1 MADLNDY
8 AVIGRMTRDIGER
21 DYGYTTNGKARL
33 NISIAVNDGYGDNQ
47 YTSYFD
53 VVVWGKTAENIKP
66 YLGKGKQIC
75 VRGHLRQDRWESNG
89 QKNSRVCIVAETV
102 QLLGGRNDG
111 TGAGSGGNYQQ
122 PAPQQR
128 LQPAAGYEPNYAEE
142 LNGGDFP
149 EDIPF

>member
-1 MADLNDY
+1 MDLNNY
-8 AVIGRMTRDIGER
+8 SVIGRMTRDLDER
-21 DYGYTTNGKARL
+21 AFAYTQNGKARL

-75 VRGHLRQDRWESNG
+75 INGRLRQDRWESNG
-89 QKNSRVCIVAETV
+89 QKNSRVVIVAETV
-102 QLLGGRNDG
+102 QLLGGRDN
-111 TGAGSGGNYQQ
+111 GAGSGGNYQQ
-122 PAPQQR
+122 PAQQ
-128 LQPAAGYEPNYAEE
+128 QAPAYNDGR
-142 LNGGDFP
+142 DFP

>member
-1 MADLNDY
+1 MADLNNY
-8 AVIGRMTRDIGER
+8 SAIGRMTRDLDER
-21 DYGYTTNGKARL
+21 AFGYTPNGKARL

-75 VRGHLRQDRWESNG
+75 IKGRLRQDRWDGNDG
-89 QKNSRVCIVAETV
+89 AKHSRVCIVAETV
-102 QLLGGRNDG
+102 QLLGGKSDG
-111 TGAGSGGNYQQ
+111 GAGSGGNYQQ
-122 PAPQQR
+122 PQQAAPT
-128 LQPAAGYEPNYAEE
+128 AGYDD
-142 LNGGDFP
+142 GGEYS

>member
-1 MADLNDY
+1 MDLNNY
-8 AVIGRMTRDIGER
+8 SVIGRMTRDLDER
-21 DYGYTTNGKARL
+21 AFAYTQNGKARL

-75 VRGHLRQDRWESNG
+75 INGRLRQDRWENNG
-89 QKNSRVCIVAETV
+89 QKNSRVVIVAETV
-102 QLLGGRNDG
+102 QLLGGRDNS
-111 TGAGSGGNYQQ
+111 AGSGGNNQQ
-122 PAPQQR
+122 TAPQRPQD
-128 LQPAAGYEPNYAEE
+128 YD
-142 LNGGDFP
+142 NGGEFS

>member
-1 MADLNDY
+1 MDLNNY
-8 AVIGRMTRDIGER
+8 SVIGRMTRDLDER
-21 DYGYTTNGKARL
+21 AFAYTQNGKARL

-75 VRGHLRQDRWESNG
+75 INGRLRQDRWESNG
-89 QKNSRVCIVAETV
+89 QKNSRVVIVAETV
-102 QLLGGRNDG
+102 QLLGGRDNGVG
-111 TGAGSGGNYQQ
+111 TGGNYQQ
-122 PAPQQR
+122 PAQQ
-128 LQPAAGYEPNYAEE
+128 QVPAYN
-142 LNGGDFP
+142 NGGDFP

>member
-1 MADLNDY
+1 MDLNNY
-8 AVIGRMTRDIGER
+8 SVIGRMTRDLDER
-21 DYGYTTNGKARL
+21 AFAYTPNGKARL

-75 VRGHLRQDRWESNG
+75 INGRLRQDRWDGNDG
-89 QKNSRVCIVAETV
+89 AKHSRVVIVAETV
-102 QLLGGRNDG
+102 QLLGGRDN
-111 TGAGSGGNYQQ
+111 GAGSGGNYQQ
-122 PAPQQR
+122 PAQQ
-128 LQPAAGYEPNYAEE
+128 QAGNYQSA
-142 LNGGDFP
+142 GSGDDFP

>member
-1 MADLNDY
+1 MDLNNY
-8 AVIGRMTRDIGER
+8 SVIGRMTRDLNER
-21 DYGYTTNGKARL
+21 SFAYTENGKARL

-75 VRGHLRQDRWESNG
+75 INGRLRQDRWESNG
-89 QKNSRVCIVAETV
+89 QKNSRVVIVAETV
-102 QLLGGRNDG
+102 QLLGGRDNGQQSAPQAQQPAGDYQS
-111 TGAGSGGNYQQ
+111 AGSGD
-122 PAPQQR
+122 
-128 LQPAAGYEPNYAEE
+128 
-142 LNGGDFP
+142 DFP

>member
-1 MADLNDY
+1 MDLNNY
-8 AVIGRMTRDIGER
+8 SVIGRMTRDLDER
-21 DYGYTTNGKARL
+21 AFAYTQNGKARL

-75 VRGHLRQDRWESNG
+75 INGRLRQDRWESNG
-89 QKNSRVCIVAETV
+89 QKNSRVVIVAETV
-102 QLLGGRNDG
+102 QLLGGRDNGVG
-111 TGAGSGGNYQQ
+111 TGGNNQQ
-122 PAPQQR
+122 PAQQ
-128 LQPAAGYEPNYAEE
+128 QVPAYN
-142 LNGGDFP
+142 NGGDFP

>member
-1 MADLNDY
+1 MDLNNY
-8 AVIGRMTRDIGER
+8 SVIGRMTRDLDER
-21 DYGYTTNGKARL
+21 AFAYTGNGKARL

-75 VRGHLRQDRWESNG
+75 INGRLRQDRWDGNDG
-89 QKNSRVCIVAETV
+89 AKHSRVVIVAETV
-102 QLLGGRNDG
+102 QLLGGRDN
-111 TGAGSGGNYQQ
+111 GAGSGGNYQQ
-122 PAPQQR
+122 PAQQ
-128 LQPAAGYEPNYAEE
+128 QAPAYN
-142 LNGGDFP
+142 NGGEFS

>member
-1 MADLNDY
+1 MDLNNY
-8 AVIGRMTRDIGER
+8 SVIGRMTRDLDER
-21 DYGYTTNGKARL
+21 AFAYTQNGKARL

-75 VRGHLRQDRWESNG
+75 IKGRLRQDRWESNG
-89 QKNSRVCIVAETV
+89 QKNSRVVIVAETV
-102 QLLGGRNDG
+102 QLLGGRDN
-111 TGAGSGGNYQQ
+111 GAGTGGNYQQ
-122 PAPQQR
+122 PAQQ
-128 LQPAAGYEPNYAEE
+128 QAPAYNDGR
-142 LNGGDFP
+142 DFP

>member
-1 MADLNDY
+1 MDLNNY
-8 AVIGRMTRDIGER
+8 SVIGRMTRDLDER
-21 DYGYTTNGKARL
+21 AFAYTSNGRARL

-75 VRGHLRQDRWESNG
+75 INGRLRQDRWESNG
-89 QKNSRVCIVAETV
+89 QKNSRVVIVAETV
-102 QLLGGRNDG
+102 QLLGGRDND
-111 TGAGSGGNYQQ
+111 AGSGGNYQQ
-122 PAPQQR
+122 PAQQ
-128 LQPAAGYEPNYAEE
+128 QVPAYN
-142 LNGGDFP
+142 NGGDFP

>member
-1 MADLNDY
+1 MADLNNY
-8 AVIGRMTRDIGER
+8 SVIGRMTRDLDER
-21 DYGYTTNGKARL
+21 SFAYTQNGKARL

-53 VVVWGKTAENIKP
+53 VVIWGKTAENIKP

-75 VRGHLRQDRWESNG
+75 INGRLRQDRWEKDG

-102 QLLGGRNDG
+102 QLLGGRDNGAG
-111 TGAGSGGNYQQ
+111 TGGNQQ
-122 PAPQQR
+122 PAQQ
-128 LQPAAGYEPNYAEE
+128 QAPASN
-142 LNGGDFP
+142 NGGDFP

>member
-1 MADLNDY
+1 MADLNNY
-8 AVIGRMTRDIGER
+8 SVIGRMTRDLDER
-21 DYGYTTNGKARL
+21 AFAYTSNGKARL

-75 VRGHLRQDRWESNG
+75 INGRLRQDRWESNG
-89 QKNSRVCIVAETV
+89 QKNSRVVIVAETV
-102 QLLGGRNDG
+102 QLLGVRYN
-111 TGAGSGGNYQQ
+111 GAGSGGNYQQ
-122 PAPQQR
+122 PAQQ
-128 LQPAAGYEPNYAEE
+128 QVPAYN
-142 LNGGDFP
+142 NGGEFS

>member
-1 MADLNDY
+1 MDLNNY
-8 AVIGRMTRDIGER
+8 SVIGRMTRDLDER
-21 DYGYTTNGKARL
+21 AFAYTPNGKARL

-75 VRGHLRQDRWESNG
+75 INGRLRQDRWESNG
-89 QKNSRVCIVAETV
+89 QKNSRVVIVAETV
-102 QLLGGRNDG
+102 QLLGGRDN
-111 TGAGSGGNYQQ
+111 GAGSGGNYQQ
-122 PAPQQR
+122 PAQQ
-128 LQPAAGYEPNYAEE
+128 QAPAYND
-142 LNGGDFP
+142 GGDFP

>member
-1 MADLNDY
+1 MADLNNY
-8 AVIGRMTRDIGER
+8 SVIGRMTRDISGN
-21 DYGYTTNGKARL
+21 DFAYTQNGKARL

-66 YLGKGKQIC
+66 YLGKGKQLCING
-75 VRGHLRQDRWESNG
+75 RLRQDRWEKDG

-102 QLLGGRNDG
+102 QLLGGRDN
-111 TGAGSGGNYQQ
+111 GAGSGGNYQQ
-122 PAPQQR
+122 PAQQ
-128 LQPAAGYEPNYAEE
+128 QDPAYNDAPAYND
-142 LNGGDFP
+142 GGDFP

>member
-1 MADLNDY
+1 MDLNNY
-8 AVIGRMTRDIGER
+8 SVIGRMTRDLDER
-21 DYGYTTNGKARL
+21 AFAYTSNGKARL

-75 VRGHLRQDRWESNG
+75 INGRLRQDRWESNG
-89 QKNSRVCIVAETV
+89 QKNSRVVIVAETV
-102 QLLGGRNDG
+102 QLLGGRDNSS
-111 TGAGSGGNYQQ
+111 GAGGNNQQ
-122 PAPQQR
+122 TAPQRSQD
-128 LQPAAGYEPNYAEE
+128 YD
-142 LNGGDFP
+142 NGGEFS

>member
-1 MADLNDY
+1 MDLNNY
-8 AVIGRMTRDIGER
+8 SVIGRMTRDLDER
-21 DYGYTTNGKARL
+21 AFAYTQNGKARL

-75 VRGHLRQDRWESNG
+75 INGRLRQDRWESNG
-89 QKNSRVCIVAETV
+89 QKNSRVVIVAETV
-102 QLLGGRNDG
+102 QLLGGRDNS
-111 TGAGSGGNYQQ
+111 AGSGGNNQQ
-122 PAPQQR
+122 TAPQRPQD
-128 LQPAAGYEPNYAEE
+128 YD
-142 LNGGDFP
+142 NGGEFS